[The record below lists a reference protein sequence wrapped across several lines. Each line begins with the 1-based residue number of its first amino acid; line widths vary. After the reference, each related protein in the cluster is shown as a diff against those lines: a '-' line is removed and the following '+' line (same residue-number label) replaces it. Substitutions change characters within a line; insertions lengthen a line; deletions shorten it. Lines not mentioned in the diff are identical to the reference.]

1 MTRTYPLRCS
11 LFLAV
16 LLVLPMTAM
25 LGAIPAA
32 AQPTYTRI
40 TTIQMDG
47 APLASFDIS
56 WVDEPTETYFLA
68 DRSNAAIDI
77 VNAEDNTFLGRI
89 PGFVGFRGSNPVSG
103 PNGVVA
109 IHSEHKLW
117 VGDGDSTVKVVDL
130 DTRTIVDTIS
140 TGGAKRADE
149 LAFDPRDHI
158 LMVTNP
164 DDDTAFVTFIST
176 RTHEVLGHLFFPD
189 ATDGIEQPVWDPET
203 HRFLQAVPET
213 TTNERGE
220 IAVIDPRTM
229 QVTNVFEVPED
240 VGICHPH
247 GLVLGPNQHVLLGC
261 SDGGALAKTV
271 IMDAR
276 DGSIVAVIR
285 GKGGSD
291 QVWFNRGD
299 NRYYLAA
306 RSNPGGPALVVID
319 AETNTFLAQ
328 AGTAPNAHSVAADR
342 KNNHIF
348 VPLTPLPA
356 DPECARGCIGVYA
369 ASD

>member
-1 MTRTYPLRCS
+1 MLRKYAVGLS
-11 LFLAV
+11 LFLAA
-16 LLVLPMTAM
+16 LLFLAVTAM

-40 TTIQMDG
+40 ATIEVPG
-47 APLASFDIS
+47 APLTSFDIS

-77 VNAEDNTFLGRI
+77 INAENNTFVGRI
-89 PGFVGFRGSNPVSG
+89 PGFVGFRGSNPISG
-103 PNGVVA
+103 PNGVVV
-109 IHSEHKLW
+109 IHSEHKAW
-117 VGDGDSTVKVVDL
+117 VGDGDSTVKVADL
-130 DTRTIVDTIS
+130 DTGTIVDTIS
-140 TGGAKRADE
+140 TGGVKRADE
-149 LAFDPRDHI
+149 LAFDPRDHV
-158 LMVTNP
+158 LMVANP
-164 DDDTAFVTFIST
+164 DEDIAFVTFIST
-176 RTHEVLGHLFFPD
+176 STHEVLGRIFFPD

-229 QVTNVFEVPED
+229 RVTDVFPVPED

-247 GLVLGPNQHVLLGC
+247 GLALGPNQHLLLGC
-261 SDGGALAKTV
+261 SDGGSLAKTV
-271 IMDAR
+271 IMNAR
-276 DGSIVAVIR
+276 DGSILAVIR

-291 QVWFNRGD
+291 QVWFNSGD

-306 RSNPGGPALVVID
+306 RNNPRGPALVVID
-319 AETNTFLAQ
+319 AETNTFVAQ
-328 AGTAPNAHSVAADR
+328 AETAPAAHSVAADR
-342 KNNHIF
+342 KNNHVF
-348 VPLTPLPA
+348 VPLTPIPA
-356 DPECARGCIGVYA
+356 CPSGCIGVYA